1 MRKINIFIIILLFSL
16 YPKIAVADVNT
27 LFNMDIYDRNIPV
40 NTNTGFYS
48 NELFIEQTV
57 LGGFN
62 YIKFNL
68 ETKLYYRLYMY
79 KSTNSFLFKNTKAD
93 FGIENNFSLSS
104 DMVGIFVDIKPL
116 SFLGIRLSG
125 YVDFMFNAM
134 NFGYAGFDDNNVDYS
149 FNTLFAMQ
157 KGNAF
162 GFLFNISPYFVF
174 KFKHFVLANNFTITY
189 INVGDKKYYYDPR
202 TAILHKKSEF
212 ELIND
217 FYLLG
222 NINPFYIGGY
232 YGLTY
237 LINSKHLSHKL
248 GIAGIINFN
257 FLKDRLLLNI
267 GASAGLHVGLPN
279 YNNTTFIE
287 LKVSLAYKII

>member
-1 MRKINIFIIILLFSL
+1 MRKLNVFIIVLSFFLCYNIIF
-16 YPKIAVADVNT
+16 ADVNT
-27 LFNMDIYDRNIPV
+27 LFNIDIYDRNIPV
-40 NTNTGFYS
+40 NTNTGVYS

-68 ETKLYYRLYMY
+68 ETKLYYRLYLY
-79 KSTNSFLFKNTKAD
+79 KMTDNYLYKNTKAD

-104 DMVGIFVDIKPL
+104 DMVGIFADIKPL
-116 SFLGIRLSG
+116 SFLGVRVSAYL
-125 YVDFMFNAM
+125 DFMFNAM
-134 NFGYAGFDDNNVDYS
+134 NFGYAGFDNNNVDYS

-162 GFLFNISPYFVF
+162 GFLINVSPYFVF
-174 KFKHFVLANNFTITY
+174 RFNHFVFIDNFTMTY

-222 NINPFYIGGY
+222 NMNPFYIGGY

-237 LINSKHLSHKL
+237 LINSKHLSHKF

-257 FLKDRLLLNI
+257 FLKDSLLLNI

-287 LKVSLAYKII
+287 LKLSLAYKIL

>member
-1 MRKINIFIIILLFSL
+1 MKKINIFIVLFCL
-16 YPKIAVADVNT
+16 YPTIIFADINT
-27 LFNMDIYDRNIPV
+27 LFNMDIYERKLSV
-40 NTNTGFYS
+40 NTNTGVYK
-48 NELFIEQTV
+48 NELFIEQTA

-68 ETKLYYRLYMY
+68 ETRLYYRLYIY
-79 KSTNSFLFKNTKAD
+79 KNATNYLFKDTKVD

-104 DMVGIFVDIKPL
+104 DMVGAFIDIKPL
-116 SFLGIRLSG
+116 SFLGVRVSG
-125 YVDFMFNAM
+125 YADFMFNAM
-134 NFGYAGFDDNNVDYS
+134 NFGYAGFDNKDVSYS
-149 FNTLFAMQ
+149 FDDLYAMK

-162 GFLFNISPYFVF
+162 GYIINVSPYFIF
-174 KFKHFVLANNFTITY
+174 KFKNFALINNLNMSY
-189 INVGDKKYYYDPR
+189 VNVGKKAYYYDPR
-202 TAILHKKSEF
+202 TSILHKKSEF

-222 NINPFYIGGY
+222 KMSLFYIGGY

-248 GIAGIINFN
+248 GIAGLVNFK
-257 FLKDRLLLNI
+257 FLKERLLLNV
-267 GASAGLHVGLPN
+267 GASAGLHVGLPY

-287 LKVSLAYKII
+287 LKVALAYKII

>member
-1 MRKINIFIIILLFSL
+1 MKKINIFIIVLSFFLCRSIIF
-16 YPKIAVADVNT
+16 ADINT
-27 LFNMDIYDRNIPV
+27 LFYMDIYDRNIPV
-40 NTNTGFYS
+40 NTNTGVYS

-79 KSTNSFLFKNTKAD
+79 KDMSSFLFKNTKAD

-104 DMVGIFVDIKPL
+104 DMVGVFADIKPL

-134 NFGYAGFDDNNVDYS
+134 NFGYAGFDNNNVDYS

-157 KGNAF
+157 KGSAF
-162 GFLFNISPYFVF
+162 GFLINVAPYFIF
-174 KFKHFVLANNFTITY
+174 KFNHFVLIDNFTMTY

-202 TAILHKKSEF
+202 TAVLYKKSEF
-212 ELIND
+212 ESMND

-222 NINPFYIGGY
+222 SIKPFYIGGY

-237 LINSKHLSHKL
+237 LINSKHLSHKF

>member
-1 MRKINIFIIILLFSL
+1 MKKINIFIIVLSFFLCRSIIF
-16 YPKIAVADVNT
+16 ADINT
-27 LFNMDIYDRNIPV
+27 LFYMDIYDRNIPV
-40 NTNTGFYS
+40 NTNTGVYS

-79 KSTNSFLFKNTKAD
+79 KDMSSFLFKNTKAD

-104 DMVGIFVDIKPL
+104 DMVGVFADIKPL

-134 NFGYAGFDDNNVDYS
+134 NSGYAGFDDNNVDYC

-157 KGNAF
+157 KGSAF
-162 GFLFNISPYFVF
+162 GFLINVAPYFIF
-174 KFKHFVLANNFTITY
+174 KFNHFVLIDNFTMTY

-202 TAILHKKSEF
+202 TAVLHKKSEF

-237 LINSKHLSHKL
+237 LINSKHLSHKF
-248 GIAGIINFN
+248 GIASIINFN